1 MPEARPPERRPI
13 VPDPDTSLTR
23 ARRPAQPMPRL
34 WPLRLTVFLLVI
46 ALMAVTWFG
55 WQERQRF
62 DEQWSQ
68 LAGEMSNVHARFD
81 AEEGRG
87 DRLEVI
93 ESRLSTVENRGESLA
108 ARTATLEVEVEQA
121 ADIDESR
128 LDAVEQRL
136 DDVAEQLDVMAE
148 EAAYRD
154 ALLSAN
160 QVSMNALERAGEEG
174 RQALTTRIETV
185 ADASERT
192 AERLSEWQARFDEQA
207 GTQQDVRATLAEE
220 LAERDEHFQT
230 LLEQELAALD
240 ERSQALEAELNRQL
254 EGVAERLEALNDEV
268 EGLVTGQQENQETV
282 SGLRNRLTAMEAE
295 LIELR
300 QTQLALSAGLEALQ

>member
-23 ARRPAQPMPRL
+23 ARRPSQPMPRL
-34 WPLRLTVFLLVI
+34 WPLRLMVFLLVI
-46 ALMAVTWFG
+46 ALGAVTWFG

-62 DEQWSQ
+62 DEQWRQ
-68 LAGEMSNVHARFD
+68 LTGELSNVHARFD

-93 ESRLSTVENRGESLA
+93 ESRLTTLENRGESLA
-108 ARTATLEVEVEQA
+108 ARTANLEVEVEQV

-128 LDAVEQRL
+128 LDEL
-136 DDVAEQLDVMAE
+136 DDRLAGVASQLETMAE

-154 ALLSAN
+154 ALLGAT
-160 QVSMNALERAGEEG
+160 QVSMDALERASEEG
-174 RQALTTRIETV
+174 RQALATRIETV
-185 ADASERT
+185 ADSSQRT
-192 AERLSEWQARFDEQA
+192 AEQLSEWQGRFDEL
-207 GTQQDVRATLAEE
+207 GDIQQDVQAALAEE
-220 LAERDEHFQT
+220 LAARDERFQA
-230 LLEQELAALD
+230 LLEQELATLD
-240 ERSQALEAELNRQL
+240 ERTRSQEAELIGQL
-254 EGVAERLEALNDEV
+254 ESVTDQLDTLNEEL
-268 EGLVTGQQENQETV
+268 EGLASGQQEHQETV

>member
-34 WPLRLTVFLLVI
+34 WPLRLTVFLLVF
-46 ALMAVTWFG
+46 ALGAVTWFG

-87 DRLEVI
+87 DRLEGI

-108 ARTATLEVEVEQA
+108 ARTANLEVEVEQV

-128 LDAVEQRL
+128 LDALEERL
-136 DDVAEQLDVMAE
+136 DGVAGQLEVMTE

-154 ALLSAN
+154 ALLSAT
-160 QVSMNALERAGEEG
+160 QDSMNALERAGEEG
-174 RQALTTRIETV
+174 RQALATRIETV
-185 ADASERT
+185 ADSTQLT
-192 AERLSEWQARFDEQA
+192 ADRLSEWHERFDELA
-207 GTQQDVRATLAEE
+207 ATQQDVRGNLAE
-220 LAERDEHFQT
+220 
-230 LLEQELAALD
+230 ELAALD
-240 ERSQALEAELNRQL
+240 ERTQAREAELNRHL
-254 EGVAERLEALNDEV
+254 EGVAERMEPLNVELEAL
-268 EGLVTGQQENQETV
+268 VTDQQEHQETV
-282 SGLRNRLTAMEAE
+282 SRLRNRLTAMEAE

>member
-34 WPLRLTVFLLVI
+34 WPLRLMVLLLVI
-46 ALMAVTWFG
+46 ALGAVIWFG

-62 DEQWSQ
+62 DEQWRQ
-68 LAGEMSNVHARFD
+68 LSGELSNVHARFD

-108 ARTATLEVEVEQA
+108 ARTANLEVEVEQV
-121 ADIDESR
+121 ADMDESR
-128 LDAVEQRL
+128 LDAVEERL
-136 DDVAEQLDVMAE
+136 DDVAEQLEVRAE

-185 ADASERT
+185 ADFSERT
-192 AERLSEWQARFDEQA
+192 AERLSEWQARFDELE
-207 GTQQDVRATLAEE
+207 GIQQDVRATLAEE
-220 LAERDEHFQT
+220 FAERDERFQT
-230 LLEQELAALD
+230 LLEQELVTLD
-240 ERSQALEAELNRQL
+240 ERIQAQEAELNHQF
-254 EGVAERLEALNDEV
+254 EGVAERLDGLSV
-268 EGLVTGQQENQETV
+268 ELEGFASGQQEHQETV

>member
-34 WPLRLTVFLLVI
+34 WPLRLMVFLLVI
-46 ALMAVTWFG
+46 ALGAVTWFG

-62 DEQWSQ
+62 DEQWRQ
-68 LAGEMSNVHARFD
+68 LTGELSNVHARFD

-93 ESRLSTVENRGESLA
+93 ESRLTTLENRGESLA
-108 ARTATLEVEVEQA
+108 ARTANLEVEVEQV

-128 LDAVEQRL
+128 LDEL
-136 DDVAEQLDVMAE
+136 DDRLAGVAEQLETMAE

-154 ALLSAN
+154 ALLSAT
-160 QVSMNALERAGEEG
+160 QVSMDALERASEEG
-174 RQALTTRIETV
+174 RQALATRIETV
-185 ADASERT
+185 ADSSQRT
-192 AERLSEWQARFDEQA
+192 AEQLSEWQGRFDEL
-207 GTQQDVRATLAEE
+207 GDIQQDVQAALAEE
-220 LAERDEHFQT
+220 LAGRDERFQ
-230 LLEQELAALD
+230 ALD
-240 ERSQALEAELNRQL
+240 ERTRSQEAELIAQL
-254 EGVAERLEALNDEV
+254 ESVTERLDALNEEL
-268 EGLVTGQQENQETV
+268 EGLASGQQEHQETV
-282 SGLRNRLTAMEAE
+282 SGLQNRLTAMEAE

>member
-23 ARRPAQPMPRL
+23 ARRPSQPMPRL
-34 WPLRLTVFLLVI
+34 WPLRLMVFLLVI
-46 ALMAVTWFG
+46 ALGAVTWFG

-62 DEQWSQ
+62 DEQWRQ
-68 LAGEMSNVHARFD
+68 LTGELSNVHARFD

-93 ESRLSTVENRGESLA
+93 ESRLTTLENRGESLA
-108 ARTATLEVEVEQA
+108 ARTANLEVEVEQG

-128 LDAVEQRL
+128 LDEL
-136 DDVAEQLDVMAE
+136 DDRLAGVAEQLETMVE

-154 ALLSAN
+154 ALLSAT
-160 QVSMNALERAGEEG
+160 QVSMDALERASEEG
-174 RQALTTRIETV
+174 RQALATRIETV
-185 ADASERT
+185 ADSSQRT
-192 AERLSEWQARFDEQA
+192 AEQLSEWQGRFDEL
-207 GTQQDVRATLAEE
+207 GDIRQDVLAEE
-220 LAERDEHFQT
+220 LAGRDERFQA

-240 ERSQALEAELNRQL
+240 ERTRSREAELIGQL
-254 EGVAERLEALNDEV
+254 ESVTERLDALNEEL
-268 EGLVTGQQENQETV
+268 EGLASGQQEHQETV
-282 SGLRNRLTAMEAE
+282 SRLQNRLTAMEAE

>member
-23 ARRPAQPMPRL
+23 ARRPSQPMPRL
-34 WPLRLTVFLLVI
+34 WPLRLMVFLLVM
-46 ALMAVTWFG
+46 ALGAVTWIG

-62 DEQWSQ
+62 DEQWRQ
-68 LAGEMSNVHARFD
+68 LSGELSNVHARFD

-87 DRLEVI
+87 DRLEGI

-108 ARTATLEVEVEQA
+108 ARTANLEVEVEQV

-128 LDAVEQRL
+128 LDDLNDRL
-136 DDVAEQLDVMAE
+136 EGLVGQLETVAE

-154 ALLSAN
+154 ALLSAT

-174 RQALTTRIETV
+174 RQALATRIETV
-185 ADASERT
+185 ADSSERI
-192 AERLSEWQARFDEQA
+192 AERLSEWQANFDELSDIR
-207 GTQQDVRATLAEE
+207 QDVRATLTEE
-220 LAERDEHFQT
+220 LAERDEHYQA
-230 LLEQELAALD
+230 LIEQELVAID
-240 ERSQALEAELNRQL
+240 ERAQAREAELISQL
-254 EGVAERLEALNDEV
+254 EGVTERLGVFNNEL
-268 EGLVTGQQENQETV
+268 EGLATGQQEHQETV
-282 SGLRNRLTAMEAE
+282 SGLQNRLTAMEAE